1 MRLLGVSLA
10 IAVVVFVLTA
20 GHVLLLPLLILPLG
34 MLGFGQRRSTRRR
47 GF

>member
-1 MRLLGVSLA
+1 MFLIAASLVGVASLLVG
-10 IAVVVFVLTA
+10 
-20 GHVLLLPLLILPLG
+20 LLPLLILPLG